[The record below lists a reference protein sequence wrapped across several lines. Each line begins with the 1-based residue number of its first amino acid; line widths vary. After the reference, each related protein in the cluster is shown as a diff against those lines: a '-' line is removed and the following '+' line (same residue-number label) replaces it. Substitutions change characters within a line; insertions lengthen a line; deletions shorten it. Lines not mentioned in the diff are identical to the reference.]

1 MSQHQAFLRLWTA
14 VLIQAIRDVETGNE
28 QERNS
33 ALAWMFGGIPSARVS
48 FAAVCS
54 WLEIDP
60 DQVRA
65 ALLRRKKF
73 AFCYNRYNRWRQ
85 ATKDRIEA

>member
-1 MSQHQAFLRLWTA
+1 MSQHQAFLRLWTV

-54 WLEIDP
+54 
-60 DQVRA
+60 
-65 ALLRRKKF
+65 
-73 AFCYNRYNRWRQ
+73 
-85 ATKDRIEA
+85 

>member
-1 MSQHQAFLRLWTA
+1 MSQNQTFLRLWTA
-14 VLIQAIRDVETGNE
+14 VLIQAIRDVETGDKEE
-28 QERNS
+28 QNS
-33 ALAWMFGGIPSARVS
+33 ALAWMFGGIPSGRVS

-65 ALLRRKKF
+65 ALLRRRRF
-73 AFCYNRYNRWRQ
+73 AFCYNRWRE
-85 ATKDRIEA
+85 ATRERIAA